1 MQGIREQCPLVVAQE
16 IVKGIHAR
24 IWLAGRFRLGWV
36 AWEGGKLVAVKEG
49 KPPRGAGGIVDLGDA
64 RVVPGFVD
72 TLLHGFGGHD
82 VGEASAHEL
91 HSMTQALASAGVTTA
106 LAGFYPLEMSGL
118 RRAARRWDAWK
129 SRTGSP
135 RARIPGWHVE
145 GPFIA
150 PGMRGALPR
159 TGILQPTS
167 QNVAR
172 LLKACGGWLKM
183 ATLAPERRGVLKVAQ
198 ALRSG
203 GVLPSVGHTAAGIED
218 CRRLAETGPL
228 AITHLGNRMPPVSP
242 REPGPMG
249 FALLG
254 EASWVGLIPDATHVS
269 NDFLALCTK
278 TPTLTSSLMV
288 VSDNLSHAGLSGAD
302 FHAGGKRL
310 HRDGAV
316 ARDARGGLAG
326 TLDSLPELLAARV
339 AEGALTWA
347 QAIRMGAEVPG
358 RLFGDCGRFEPGLR
372 ADLVTLNSE
381 GGVDQVWV
389 GGRRAAN

>member
-1 MQGIREQCPLVVAQE
+1 M
-16 IVKGIHAR
+16 KGILAR
-24 IWLAGRFRLGWV
+24 IWLAGRFRPGWMT
-36 AWEGGKLVAVKEG
+36 WEGGKLVAVKEG
-49 KPPRGAGGIVDLGDA
+49 KPPRGVRGVEDLGNV

-82 VGEASAHEL
+82 VGEASDRDL
-91 HSMTQALASAGVTTA
+91 YSMTQALASAGVTTA

-129 SRTGSP
+129 SRTGP
-135 RARIPGWHVE
+135 VRARIPGWHVE

-150 PGMRGALPR
+150 PGMCGALPR
-159 TGILQPTS
+159 PGILQPTP

-183 ATLAPERRGVLKVAQ
+183 TTLAPELRGALEVAQ
-198 ALRSG
+198 ALRSE
-203 GVLPSVGHTAAGIED
+203 GVIPSVGHTAASIED
-218 CRRLAETGPL
+218 CRNLAETGPL
-228 AITHLGNRMPPVSP
+228 AMTHLGNRMPPVSP
-242 REPGPMG
+242 REPGPVG

-269 NDFLALCTK
+269 NDFLALCAK
-278 TPTLTSSLMV
+278 IPALTSSLMA

-310 HRDGAV
+310 HRDGSV
-316 ARDARGGLAG
+316 ARDARGELAG
-326 TLDSLPELLAARV
+326 TLDSMPELLAARV
-339 AEGALTWA
+339 AEGTLTLA
-347 QAIRMGAEVPG
+347 QAIRVGAEVPG

-372 ADLVTLNSE
+372 ADLVALNSE

-389 GGRRAAN
+389 GGRRAAK